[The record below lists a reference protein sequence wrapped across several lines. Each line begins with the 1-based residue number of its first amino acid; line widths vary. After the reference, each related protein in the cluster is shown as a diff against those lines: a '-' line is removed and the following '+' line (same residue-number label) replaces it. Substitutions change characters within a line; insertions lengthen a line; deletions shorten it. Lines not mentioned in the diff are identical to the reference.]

1 MANAQK
7 MGQEVVAENTNKDK
21 PQAAKRM
28 KKMPKEAASQADG
41 EVIEA
46 VYDDGQEA
54 QQPVTHSRQD
64 KRPIA
69 NYAIFLA
76 IIISL
81 IGLSA
86 GGLALWEQ
94 RQAAALQQTQQ
105 ADISHRFEARLI
117 QETAALHEGLKAQEA
132 IIAALQNKLLSL
144 QDTLAKQR
152 LDAPSAV
159 SAISAEGIL
168 AWEMWQMIAAYQ
180 TPSGLLPLIEKL
192 PPSNNKAE
200 LRAILAEAELLL
212 AGDLLAEG
220 QAAYHMSD
228 KMLGAVEESRG
239 EEASIVSRMTRW
251 AADFVKLQPLAQTK
265 EQPSAA
271 DSQASDDGL
280 APSNIA
286 AIRLAMT
293 GLDTPQSTA
302 WLTKI
307 AALEALEIRLFGL
320 IDNWLF
326 EEVPQS

>member
-1 MANAQK
+1 

-21 PQAAKRM
+21 PQATKRM

-54 QQPVTHSRQD
+54 QQPVTHGRQD
-64 KRPIA
+64 KRPHA

-81 IGLSA
+81 IGLFA

-94 RQAAALQQTQQ
+94 RQAAALQQKQQ

-132 IIAALQNKLLSL
+132 IITALQNKLLSL

-152 LDAPSAV
+152 IDAPSAV
-159 SAISAEGIL
+159 TAISAEGIL

-192 PPSNNKAE
+192 APSDNKAE

-220 QAAYHMSD
+220 QAALHMSD
-228 KMLGAVEESRG
+228 KVLGAVEESRG
-239 EEASIVSRMTRW
+239 EKASIVSRMTRW

-271 DSQASDDGL
+271 DSQASDDGR
-280 APSNIA
+280 APSTIV

-307 AALEALEIRLFGL
+307 AALEALEARLFGL

-326 EEVPQS
+326 EEAPQS